1 MFKQAV
7 EHFFTRFH
15 PGRLLQLIQMK
26 TVATSS
32 PDLRTPHRT
41 LVEFDMKSGAVRMNG
56 GVPGGVAAKTTT
68 ARSSGLEKTVSSS
81 PVARGNRF
89 PMGPAKPKAPVLGGS
104 ASKSAPVLGG
114 SATKSGGLQIR
125 ATGTARPAATPN
137 VGKQL
142 AASKSGLQIRAT
154 GTARPPPTSNV
165 SKQLLTSAVT
175 DLCHKACGATLS
187 LFWLG
192 YGLWPLERALQARHA
207 SQGGEPRAHRAVSLG
222 VWHAHACIILP
233 CQLPA
238 GVGQGEREGAGIAGQ
253 ARLPRRCA
261 QTIHAA
267 RQGAVSK

>member
-1 MFKQAV
+1 
-7 EHFFTRFH
+7 
-15 PGRLLQLIQMK
+15 
-26 TVATSS
+26 
-32 PDLRTPHRT
+32 
-41 LVEFDMKSGAVRMNG
+41 MKSGTVRMNG

-81 PVARGNRF
+81 PVARGNRV
-89 PMGPAKPKAPVLGGS
+89 PMGPAKAPAKASVLGGS

-154 GTARPPPTSNV
+154 GTARPPATSNV

-192 YGLWPLERALQARHA
+192 YGLWPLERALQARQH
-207 SQGGEPRAHRAVSLG
+207 
-222 VWHAHACIILP
+222 
-233 CQLPA
+233 
-238 GVGQGEREGAGIAGQ
+238 
-253 ARLPRRCA
+253 
-261 QTIHAA
+261 
-267 RQGAVSK
+267 K